1 MTIKDVGVAEAKK
14 QFSTLLGRVAY
25 GGERIVISKRGKPM
39 AILIP
44 ADEDTAERHLGEIDG
59 WLEDD
64 DPFFSIVD
72 EIAKDRGKHKPR
84 VLP

>member
-44 ADEDTAERHLGEIDG
+44 AD
-59 WLEDD
+59 D

-72 EIAKDRGKHKPR
+72 EVTKDRAKHKPR